1 LSQRTR
7 NRTTAAA
14 PAARKPRPAAPA
26 APPAIASAEP
36 KEPQEPAVPPA
47 PSPPPPLPL
56 APAAL
61 ARALRAVAAEI
72 ERDPALARRVADA
85 LAADARAAPLDQ
97 PEQPDAPTPAPEPL
111 ATGTR
116 GDGRP
121 DPTAPRVARAFTPR
135 LITGASPALGP
146 GVPDPFALHAKLGLD
161 GLRVALEELRLGSLR
176 AIVREHGLDPGGKVS
191 RQNDAARLREL
202 ILAAVGLPRSSHG
215 EGAGG

>member
-1 LSQRTR
+1 MSQRTR

-47 PSPPPPLPL
+47 PSPPPPPPLPL

-85 LAADARAAPLDQ
+85 LAAPLDQ

-116 GDGRP
+116 
-121 DPTAPRVARAFTPR
+121 AVRAFTPR